1 MSQKSKI
8 TSISS
13 EIAFIEAQETK
24 VLRHALSGAGLRAHR
39 LANEAKKNFKDKI
52 ALVNRET
59 GTKQTK
65 LFE

>member
-39 LANEAKKNFKDKI
+39 LANEAKKNFKNGVPLKDR
-52 ALVNRET
+52 VT
-59 GTKQTK
+59 GTEQTK
-65 LFE
+65 LF